1 MQERKNMRQLIYF
14 ELKKILGRRAN
25 QVAMLLGLLLVVIC
39 SVAQIQGET
48 LNDNGKEWKGADAI
62 LRQQEIENALAD
74 QLDEEFLTDFLR
86 EYQRQIAG
94 NPSGYDFSLIRP
106 NRNLFALI
114 AKNYVEWNEYLDY
127 ETLSGI
133 PTEDGI
139 GFYDRRMEKIETL
152 LNAEYTYGNYT
163 EAEKQY
169 WLEKAGA
176 VNTPF
181 QWGGKDVWDIIWTGI
196 GLLFYQFLVVGLCI
210 APVFAGECQNRTD
223 ALLLTTKYGK
233 NRAISAKLLVSFAF
247 SFLYIALC
255 GLISVGINMALLGT
269 KGWDLPIQLWDT
281 LFPYEWT
288 VAQACII
295 NLCVII
301 LIALLLTAFSLML
314 SAVSKSPVIVLAVDV
329 LLFFGTA
336 FLPFS
341 KNSGVWNK
349 IVRLVPM
356 NCCSLKNVLKSY
368 NDYPFGNLIISYLG
382 MIFLV
387 YIFLM
392 VICTLCAGKGFQRY
406 RGSDN

>member
-1 MQERKNMRQLIYF
+1 MRQLLYY
-14 ELKKILGRRAN
+14 EWKKLLGRKTN
-25 QVAMLLGLLLVVIC
+25 QVAILLGLLLVVIC
-39 SVAQIQGET
+39 NVAQIQGESLT
-48 LNDNGKEWKGADAI
+48 ANGKEWKGAEAI
-62 LRQQEIENALAD
+62 LKQQEIENALAD

-94 NPSGYDFSLIRP
+94 NPSGYDYSLIQP
-106 NRNLFALI
+106 KSNLFALI

-133 PTEDGI
+133 STENGI

-152 LNAEYTYGNYT
+152 LNAEYSYGNYT

-176 VNTPF
+176 VSTPF
-181 QWGGKDVWDIIWTGI
+181 QWGGKDVWNIIWTGI

-233 NRAISAKLLVSFAF
+233 NRAISAKLPVSFTF
-247 SFLYIALC
+247 SFLYITLC

-269 KGWDLPIQLWDT
+269 KGWNLPIQLWDT
-281 LFPYEWT
+281 LYPYEWT
-288 VAQACII
+288 VAQACFI
-295 NLCVII
+295 NLCVMI

-314 SAVSKSPVIVLAVDV
+314 SAISKSPVIVLAVDV

-341 KNSGVWNK
+341 RSSGLWNK
-349 IVRLVPM
+349 IVRLAPL
-356 NCCSLKNVLKSY
+356 NCCTLKNVLNSY

-382 MIFLV
+382 MIFLI
-387 YIFLM
+387 YIFLTI
-392 VICTLCAGKGFQRY
+392 ICTLCAGKGFQRY

>member
-1 MQERKNMRQLIYF
+1 MRQLIYF
-14 ELKKILGRRAN
+14 ELKKILGRKAN

-39 SVAQIQGET
+39 NVAQIQGET
-48 LNDNGKEWKGADAI
+48 LNDNGKEWNGTEAI
-62 LRQQEIENALAD
+62 LRQQEIEDALAD
-74 QLDEEFLTDFLR
+74 ELDEKFLTDFLR

-94 NPSGYDFSLIRP
+94 NPSGYDYSLIQP
-106 NRNLFALI
+106 KSNLFALI
-114 AKNYVEWNEYLDY
+114 AKNYVEWNEYFDY
-127 ETLSGI
+127 ETLSRI

-152 LNAEYTYGNYT
+152 LNAEYSYGNYT

-176 VNTPF
+176 VSTPF
-181 QWGGKDVWDIIWTGI
+181 QWGGRDVWDIIWTGI
-196 GLLFYQFLVVGLCI
+196 GMLFYQFLVVGLCI

-233 NRAISAKLLVSFAF
+233 NKAISAKLLVSFAF
-247 SFLYIALC
+247 SFLYITLC

-269 KGWDLPIQLWDT
+269 KGWNLPIQLWDT

-288 VAQACII
+288 ITQACII
-295 NLCVII
+295 NLCVLI

-314 SAVSKSPVIVLAVDV
+314 SAISKSPVIVLAVDV

-341 KNSGVWNK
+341 KSSGLWNK
-349 IVRLVPM
+349 IVLLAPM
-356 NCCSLKNVLKSY
+356 NCCILKNVLKSY
-368 NDYPFGNLIISYLG
+368 NDYPFGNQIISYLG
-382 MIFLV
+382 MMFLV
-387 YIFLM
+387 YTFLT

-406 RGSDN
+406 RG

>member
-1 MQERKNMRQLIYF
+1 MGQLLYY
-14 ELKKILGRRAN
+14 EWKKILGRKTN
-25 QVAMLLGLLLVVIC
+25 QVAILLGLLLVVIC
-39 SVAQIQGET
+39 NVAQIQGET
-48 LNDNGKEWKGADAI
+48 LTANGKEWKGIEAI
-62 LRQQEIENALAD
+62 LKQQEIENALAD

-94 NPSGYDFSLIRP
+94 NPSGYDYSLIQP
-106 NRNLFALI
+106 KSNLFALI

-133 PTEDGI
+133 STENGI

-152 LNAEYTYGNYT
+152 LNAEYSYGNYT

-176 VNTPF
+176 VSTPF
-181 QWGGKDVWDIIWTGI
+181 QWGGKDVWNIIWTGI

-223 ALLLTTKYGK
+223 
-233 NRAISAKLLVSFAF
+233 
-247 SFLYIALC
+247 
-255 GLISVGINMALLGT
+255 GLISVGINVVLLGT
-269 KGWDLPIQLWDT
+269 EGGNLPIQLWDT
-281 LFPYEWT
+281 LYPYEWT
-288 VAQACII
+288 VAQACFV
-295 NLCVII
+295 NLCVMI

-314 SAVSKSPVIVLAVDV
+314 SAISKSAVIVLAVDV

-336 FLPFS
+336 FLPYS
-341 KNSGVWNK
+341 RSSGLWNK
-349 IVRLVPM
+349 IVRLAPL
-356 NCCSLKNVLKSY
+356 NCCTLKNVLKSY

-387 YIFLM
+387 YIFLTI
-392 VICTLCAGKGFQRY
+392 ICTLYAGKGFQKY
-406 RGSDN
+406 RGSNN